1 MDSMFEDKRTS
12 DIKSIWQSLLWH
24 KSERDLRTFQ
34 ISYATGY
41 RIEHIERGLAG
52 EPIPVTEEFL
62 RRLVIYLGLVPV
74 RIRRYGDRYVPTYD
88 QCVELLKPPE
98 EPPQQSSLWDK

>member
-1 MDSMFEDKRTS
+1 MDSRFKDKQIN
-12 DIKSIWQSLLWH
+12 DIKSIWRSLLWH
-24 KSERDLRTFQ
+24 KSERDLSTFK
-34 ISYATGY
+34 ISDATGY

-74 RIRRYGDRYVPTYD
+74 RTGRYEDRYVPTYD